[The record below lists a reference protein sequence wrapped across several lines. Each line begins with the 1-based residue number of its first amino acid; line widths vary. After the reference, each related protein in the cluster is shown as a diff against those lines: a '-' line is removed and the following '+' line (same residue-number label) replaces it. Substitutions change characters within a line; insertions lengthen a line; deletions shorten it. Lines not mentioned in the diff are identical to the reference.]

1 MDIGTSY
8 RLGGKVLRNDIKEKI
23 YASWL
28 DSICWLNRSVKH
40 KLLSEAGSAVE
51 IYKLSDKVLLALIGE
66 KDAERIKVYKSK
78 YLPADVWEFLSKKN
92 INYTYIKAADFPKK
106 LTDIPDKPFG
116 IFYKGELPQSD
127 IPAVAIIG
135 ARKCSQYGRI
145 MAEYFSKELALSGIN
160 IISGMALGIDGI
172 SQSTAIKAGGKSY
185 GVLGCG
191 VEVIYPKE
199 NQDLYEGLIQNGGVI
214 SEYPPMM
221 QPNPVLFPPRNRII
235 SAFSDAV
242 LVVEAREKSGT
253 LITVDMALEQGKDVY
268 AVPGRCSDSLSIGCN
283 KLLRQ
288 GAGAAVTVE
297 DFIADMGWD
306 KPLKKA
312 KAESDRKLQKLQGV
326 SKMAREIY
334 EVLEILPISQ
344 DDIINRLRQNENTST
359 VSQIC
364 QGIMELEI
372 NKMVKRTSGGI
383 MVEGI

>member
-51 IYKLSDKVLLALIGE
+51 IYKLSDKELLALIGE

-312 KAESDRKLQKLQGV
+312 KAEGDRKLQKLQGV

-372 NKMVKRTSGGI
+372 NKLVKRTSGGI